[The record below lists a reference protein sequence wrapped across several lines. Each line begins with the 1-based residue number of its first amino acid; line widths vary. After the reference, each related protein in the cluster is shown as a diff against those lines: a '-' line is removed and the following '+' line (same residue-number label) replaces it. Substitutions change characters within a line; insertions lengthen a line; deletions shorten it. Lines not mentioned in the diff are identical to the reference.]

1 MIRLTRLGGQALYLN
16 CDLIEFMEVTPDT
29 ILVMTSGKRVIVM
42 EQPIEVVKRIVEYRR
57 RVAIA
62 EPVNDGAHA

>member
-42 EQPIEVVKRIVEYRR
+42 EQPVEVVKRIVEYRR